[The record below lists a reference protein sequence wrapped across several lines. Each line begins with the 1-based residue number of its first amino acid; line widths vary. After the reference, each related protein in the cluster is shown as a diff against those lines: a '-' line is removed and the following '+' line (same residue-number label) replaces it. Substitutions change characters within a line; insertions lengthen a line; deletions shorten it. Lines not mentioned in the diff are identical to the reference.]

1 MSLKN
6 YLERIEPD
14 FEKGGKHEKWYALY
28 EAVATILYTPGYTNK
43 GTTHVRDNINL
54 KRIMILVWMMTFPA
68 MFYGMYNVGFQA
80 SLAIDAGYQLA
91 DVWQVGLFQ
100 ALGGSFENAG
110 WGTMM
115 WYGACFFL
123 PIYAVAFAVGG
134 FWEVLF
140 ATVRKHEINEGFF
153 VSSVLFALILPATI
167 PLWQVAL
174 GITFGIVVGKEIFGG
189 TGRNFLNP
197 ALTGRA
203 FLYFSF
209 PAAISGDKV
218 WTAIDGHSGATV
230 LSEAFNGAANFAG
243 ELSSQMIGTVTW
255 MDAFIGRIPGSVGE
269 VSTLAIAIG
278 GLALIYFRIASWR
291 IVGGVMVGMIA
302 FSTLLNVIGSDTNH
316 MFAMPWYWHLVV
328 GGFAFGMFF
337 MATDPV
343 SASFT
348 NKGKW
353 AYGILIGFM
362 TIMIRVLNPAFPE
375 GIMLAILFSN
385 VFAPLFDH
393 LVVQANIKRR
403 VARHG

>member
-14 FEKGGKHEKWYALY
+14 FVKGGKHEKWYPLY
-28 EAVATILYTPGYTNK
+28 EAVATIMYTPGLTNK
-43 GTTHVRDNINL
+43 GSTHVRDQINL
-54 KRIMILVWMMTFPA
+54 KRMMILVWMMTFPA
-68 MFYGMYNVGFQA
+68 MFYGMYNVGYQA
-80 SLAIDAGYQLA
+80 SLALGEGYQLA
-91 DVWQVGLFQ
+91 SVWQVGLFEM
-100 ALGGSFENAG
+100 LGGSFENAG

-140 ATVRKHEINEGFF
+140 ATVRKHEVNEGFF
-153 VSSVLFALILPATI
+153 VSSILFALILPATI

-174 GITFGIVVGKEIFGG
+174 GITFGIVIGKEIFGG

-197 ALTGRA
+197 ALTGRV

-218 WTAIDGHSGATV
+218 WTAVDGHSGATV
-230 LSEAFNGAANFAG
+230 LSEAFNGAGNFVG
-243 ELSSQMIGTVTW
+243 ELSNQAIGAVTW

-291 IVGGVMVGMIA
+291 IVAGVMVGMAA
-302 FSTLLNVIGSDTNH
+302 FATVLNLIGSDTNA

-348 NKGKW
+348 NNGKW

-385 VFAPLFDH
+385 TFAPLFDH
-393 LVVQANIKRR
+393 FVVQANIKRR
-403 VARHG
+403 VSRHG